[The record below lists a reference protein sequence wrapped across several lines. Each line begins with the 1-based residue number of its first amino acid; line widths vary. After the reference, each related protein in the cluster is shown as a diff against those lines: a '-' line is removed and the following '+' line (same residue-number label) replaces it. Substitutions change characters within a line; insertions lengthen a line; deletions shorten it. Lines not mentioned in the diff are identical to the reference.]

1 MPDTMLSLMKD
12 LSLNAGVWKP
22 AEERQL
28 QYQLLRIYLFT

>member
-1 MPDTMLSLMKD
+1 MPDTMLILMKD

-28 QYQLLRIYLFT
+28 